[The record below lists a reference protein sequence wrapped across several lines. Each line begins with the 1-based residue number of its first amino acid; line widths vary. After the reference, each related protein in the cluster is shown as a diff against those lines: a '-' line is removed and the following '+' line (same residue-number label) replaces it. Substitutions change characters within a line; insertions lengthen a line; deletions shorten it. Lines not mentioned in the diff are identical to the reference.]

1 MQIYKR
7 KFFGRSAKKEFF
19 WTKLIFETKEQDKL
33 FDKFM
38 IRFEGRA
45 YEPP

>member
-7 KFFGRSAKKEFF
+7 KFFEHSAKNEIF

-33 FDKFM
+33 YDKFM
-38 IRFEGRA
+38 ISFEGSA